1 MIIYD
6 IQSKVTKIDVF
17 LVTIV
22 IKFRERVRS
31 RGREVHR
38 DRQKTEHGKK
48 CGNCVRATLRNFS
61 AKNVNGFMP
70 INIFRGMM
78 PRLCREE

>member
-1 MIIYD
+1 MLECSVIIYDD

-48 CGNCVRATLRNFS
+48 CG
-61 AKNVNGFMP
+61 
-70 INIFRGMM
+70 
-78 PRLCREE
+78 